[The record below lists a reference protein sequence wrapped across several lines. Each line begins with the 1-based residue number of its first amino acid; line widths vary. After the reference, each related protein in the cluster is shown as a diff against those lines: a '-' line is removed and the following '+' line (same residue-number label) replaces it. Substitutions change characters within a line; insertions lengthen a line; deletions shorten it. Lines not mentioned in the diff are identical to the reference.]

1 MGRTRSSRRRLMLST
16 LSFVLGTLFF
26 ALCLPV
32 TQSVESSAGAQ
43 STKYKTPGTHRWRP
57 TLPGNRYGDDPSLVS
72 TATVEGRLAV
82 FDDVWETIQTRYYDP
97 SLNGIDWPAKRD
109 AFRPAAAKA
118 NNAQELYDV
127 MRQMIA
133 SLKDPHTR
141 VYSPDEKFDWWNPRY
156 VTVGL
161 AIREIEGIPIVVYV
175 ESGSAAARAEIR
187 PGDAIVS
194 VDDEPVAKFIST
206 RLANFG
212 SRVNGP
218 ARYRSIAS
226 LFDGPPG
233 TSVKIGWTTRNRKSK
248 SVVLPR
254 YWTQRHLGFSVQRKG
269 KVAILR
275 IDAFTQSV
283 ALEFSRALT
292 DVLDGADSIVLDLR
306 YNGGGDAE
314 AMADVASLFLDD
326 GINLGKF
333 ADRSGASF
341 ELQTYSKRLWRVP
354 QLSRIKLPLVVL
366 TSEST
371 SSAAEIMV
379 AALQIKGRA
388 RVIGAGT
395 CGCVL
400 AIRNRHALPD
410 GGILDVSEFDYRTA
424 TGVRLEGRGIKPD
437 ETITPTRN
445 DIYSRR
451 DPALEIARNLF
462 SNR

>member
-1 MGRTRSSRRRLMLST
+1 MGRRFS
-16 LSFVLGTLFF
+16 VLIIVFF
-26 ALCLPV
+26 LVVCVVQPLP
-32 TQSVESSAGAQ
+32 QIAA
-43 STKYKTPGTHRWRP
+43 
-57 TLPGNRYGDDPSLVS
+57 DDPSIVS
-72 TATVEGRLAV
+72 TTTPEGRLAV
-82 FDDVWETIQTRYYDP
+82 FDDVWETIQERYYDP
-97 SLNGIDWPAKRD
+97 THNGIDWQAKRNV
-109 AFRPAAAKA
+109 FRPAAAKA
-118 NNAQELYDV
+118 NSAYELYDV

-133 SLKDPHTR
+133 SLKDAHTR

-161 AIREIEGIPIVVYV
+161 TIREIQGVPVVVQV
-175 ESGSAAARAEIR
+175 ESGSAAAKTEIH

-194 VDDEPVAKFIST
+194 VDGVRVAEFISNRT
-206 RLANFG
+206 ENFG
-212 SRVNGP
+212 SRSDGP
-218 ARYRSIAS
+218 SRSRIVAS
-226 LFDGPPG
+226 LFDGQPG
-233 TSVKIGWTTRNRKSK
+233 TSVNVTWSTRDGKLKSA
-248 SVVLPR
+248 VLPR
-254 YWTQRHLGFSVQRKG
+254 YWTQRHLGFSTQRRG

-283 ALEFSRALT
+283 ALEFSKALPE
-292 DVLDGADSIVLDLR
+292 VLEGAHSIVLDLR

-354 QLSRIKLPLVVL
+354 QLTRIKLPLVVL

-379 AALQIKGRA
+379 AALQTKGRA
-388 RVIGAGT
+388 RVIGAAT

-400 AIRNRHALPD
+400 AIRNRHPLPD

-424 TGVRLEGRGIKPD
+424 GGVRLEGRGIKPD
-437 ETITPTRN
+437 ETISATRN

-451 DPALEIARNLF
+451 DAALEVARTALK
-462 SNR
+462 R

>member
-1 MGRTRSSRRRLMLST
+1 MGRTRSRRRRLMLCA
-16 LSFVLGTLFF
+16 LCFVLSTLFF

-32 TQSVESSAGAQ
+32 TQSVEGAAGLQ
-43 STKYKTPGTHRWRP
+43 STKYKALSTNNWRTAP
-57 TLPGNRYGDDPSLVS
+57 HGHLYSDDPSPVS

-82 FDDVWETIQTRYYDP
+82 FDDVWETIQARYYD
-97 SLNGIDWPAKRD
+97 SSFNGIDWQAKRE

-118 NNAQELYDV
+118 NGAFELYDV

-156 VTVGL
+156 VTVGVT
-161 AIREIEGIPIVVYV
+161 AREIEGVPIVVYV
-175 ESGSAAARAEIR
+175 ESGSAAARTEIR

-194 VDDEPVAKFIST
+194 VDDLPVAEFIAT
-206 RLANFG
+206 RLANLG
-212 SRVNGP
+212 ARLNSP
-218 ARYRSIAS
+218 ARYRAIAS
-226 LFDGPPG
+226 LFDGQPG
-233 TSVKIGWTTRNRKSK
+233 TSVKIGWTTRDGKSK
-248 SVVLPR
+248 SAVLPR
-254 YWTQRHLGFSVQRKG
+254 YSTTRILGFSTQRKG

-283 ALEFSRALT
+283 ALEFSKALP

-314 AMADVASLFLDD
+314 AMADVVSLFLDE

-354 QLSRIKLPLVVL
+354 QLTRIKLPLIVL

-379 AALQIKGRA
+379 AALQVKGRA

-400 AIRNRHALPD
+400 AIRNRHPLPD
-410 GGILDVSEFDYRTA
+410 GGVLDVSEFDYRTA
-424 TGVRLEGRGIKPD
+424 AGVRLEGRGIKPD
-437 ETITPTRN
+437 ETISATRK

-451 DPALEIARNLF
+451 DAALEVARNRLN
-462 SNR
+462 NR

>member
-1 MGRTRSSRRRLMLST
+1 MGRTTIRASRPAT
-16 LSFVLGTLFF
+16 LNLVLCTLCFVLVAILT
-26 ALCLPV
+26 LPV
-32 TQSVESSAGAQ
+32 ARSAGAQ
-43 STKYKTPGTHRWRP
+43 STKDKVLSTNRWQP
-57 TLPGNRYGDDPSLVS
+57 SLHHDDPPVVS

-82 FDDVWETIQTRYYDP
+82 FDDVWETIQARYYDP
-97 SLNGIDWPAKRD
+97 RHNGIDWQAKRD

-118 NNAQELYDV
+118 NSAFELYEV

-133 SLKDPHTR
+133 SLEDAHTR
-141 VYSPDEKFDWWNPRY
+141 VYSPDEKFDWWHPRY

-161 AIREIEGIPIVVYV
+161 TIREIQGVPIVFQV
-175 ESGSAAARAEIR
+175 ESGSAAARTEIR

-194 VDDEPVAKFIST
+194 VDDVPVADFISN
-206 RLANFG
+206 RLQNFG
-212 SRVNGP
+212 SHVDGP
-218 ARYRSIAS
+218 LRYRSIAT
-226 LFDGPPG
+226 LFDGQPE
-233 TSVKIGWTTRNRKSK
+233 TSVKVSWTRRDGKLRSA
-248 SVVLPR
+248 VLPR
-254 YWTQRHLGFSVQRKG
+254 YWTQRHLGFSTQRRG